1 MDKMKSRKKMP
12 CLIAAALITALMMF
26 MNTGLTGIAALAENA
41 VGVELPDVPIG
52 SEEAVSDDYK
62 VLTFDDEDTYIGLFD
77 GRVTDVTDIS
87 FDAEKKCFVLAV
99 SESTDP
105 FVELLF
111 GVLSEGGI
119 IEPVSADKY
128 KVIQFGVRFDTSAGR
143 EGQFYFQTKSNP
155 DYQESQNLSYL
166 YGGSDKLQYVNVDA
180 SGNPRWTG
188 EVSDC
193 RFDLLTTCKSDID
206 YELYYVGFFENT
218 ASADAY
224 GKEWLKANGVEE
236 GGETGPETGEG
247 PEAAGK
253 DPAGLILF
261 DTRAGDVN
269 IALGESLFDTD
280 TVSQI
285 DSSFAD
291 KKSNSY
297 KINIVPGA
305 DPFIEMMFG
314 TLTESKAISPVPC
327 SKYKIMQ
334 IALKTNTAGT
344 SGTGTLY
351 FQTDVFNGYGE
362 TKNVHY
368 KYFAAEGLQFLNVD
382 FSSAKLWEGNVANCR
397 FDMFENVTADTEMD
411 IYYVAFFANIDAAD
425 EFAEKYTEWS
435 EKGGTFPAEFPVK
448 PTAAPTAVPTEKP
461 DETVAPASDGNG
473 NASEVPDVTD
483 KPGEGSDQKSGEKS
497 KFPVVPVVIGAVV
510 LIAAAAV
517 IAAVIAKKKKR

>member
-1 MDKMKSRKKMP
+1 MKTKRK
-12 CLIAAALITALMMF
+12 LSFLSAAALITAILMSV
-26 MNTGLTGIAALAENA
+26 NICLCCIAAAEETA
-41 VGVELPDVPIG
+41 GGVELPDVTIG
-52 SEEAVSDDYK
+52 AGEPLSTDCRIF
-62 VLTFDDEDTYIGLFD
+62 TFDNEDTYIGLFD
-77 GRVTDVTDIS
+77 GRVTDVTDVS

-105 FVELLF
+105 FIELLF

-128 KVIQFGVRFDTSAGR
+128 KVIQFGVRFDTAAGR
-143 EGQFYFQTKSNP
+143 EGQFYFQTKLNP
-155 DYQESQNLSYL
+155 DYQEAQNLSYL
-166 YGGSDKLQYVNVDA
+166 YSASDDLQYVNVDA
-180 SGNPRWTG
+180 SGNARWTG

-193 RFDLLTTCKSDID
+193 RFDLLTTSKTDID
-206 YELYYVGFFENT
+206 FELYYVGFFENT

-224 GKEWLKANGVEE
+224 GAEWLKAHGVEE

-269 IALGESLFDTD
+269 IALGESLFDTE

-291 KKSNSY
+291 KNSNSY
-297 KINIVPGA
+297 KVNIVPGE

-314 TLTESKAISPVPC
+314 ALTESKAISPVPC
-327 SKYKIMQ
+327 SKYKVMQ

-351 FQTDVFNGYGE
+351 FQTDVFSGYGE
-362 TKNVHY
+362 TKNIHY
-368 KYFAAEGLQFLNVD
+368 KYYASEGLQFLNVD
-382 FSSAKLWEGNVANCR
+382 FTPAKLWEGNVANCR
-397 FDMFENVTADTEMD
+397 FDMFENVTADTELD
-411 IYYVAFFANIDAAD
+411 IYYIAFFADREAAD

-461 DETVAPASDGNG
+461 LETDAPATEGNG
-473 NASEVPDVTD
+473 SGNETKDPSATADPGKDPGAKTD
-483 KPGEGSDQKSGEKS
+483 GKSN
-497 KFPVVPVVIGAVV
+497 FPVVPVVIGAAV
-510 LIAAAAV
+510 LVAAV
-517 IAAVIAKKKKR
+517 IAVAVVMAKKKKR